1 MSKSLNVLLTGGAG
15 YIGSHTAVELLS
27 AGHKVIVVDNLSNS
41 SIKSIKRVERLTNK
55 SIEFYEIDLL
65 DAVNF
70 ERVFAEHTI
79 DAVVHFA
86 GLKAVGESVSKPLEY
101 YRTNIATTINLCEA
115 MLRHGVRHLA
125 FSSSATVYGEPKS
138 FRSSTLCGRRGLLHQ
153 RLGCFR
159 LVA

>member
-41 SIKSIKRVERLTNK
+41 SIKSIKRAERLTNK

-86 GLKAVGESVSKPLEY
+86 GLKA
-101 YRTNIATTINLCEA
+101 C
-115 MLRHGVRHLA
+115 
-125 FSSSATVYGEPKS
+125 
-138 FRSSTLCGRRGLLHQ
+138 LLYTSPSP
-153 RLGCFR
+153 RD
-159 LVA
+159 

>member
-115 MLRHGVRHLA
+115 MLQTWRT
-125 FSSSATVYGEPKS
+125 SSGI
-138 FRSSTLCGRRGLLHQ
+138 
-153 RLGCFR
+153 
-159 LVA
+159 